1 MEKFDSINAIL
12 DFAIEREQEAVEFYS
27 KMAENAPVKDMKEA
41 FSQFAREEMA
51 HKAKLIS
58 IKETGNFKIQEPKVI
73 DLKIADYLVEV
84 KEKADMTYQEV
95 LVLAMQ
101 KEKAAFKLYQNLAS
115 KATDGNVKSI
125 FLSLAQEEAKHKLRF
140 EIEYDEFVLR
150 EN

>member
-1 MEKFDSINAIL
+1 
-12 DFAIEREQEAVEFYS
+12 
-27 KMAENAPVKDMKEA
+27 
-41 FSQFAREEMA
+41 
-51 HKAKLIS
+51 
-58 IKETGNFKIQEPKVI
+58 VI